1 MQNSNLKGRRGL
13 KVRFSPALW
22 AILAIGLGAI
32 ARPGEGLAW
41 TGKPL
46 VYVTGSDGIS
56 VIDTGDNKV
65 VDTILGPA
73 FPAAVTPDGKHLY
86 TFGPRTSDLVF
97 NISVIDT
104 ADDQVV
110 ATVPLD
116 VALVQ
121 GGVELNENS
130 SAIAITPDGK
140 QVYVTTGLC
149 SSNDRDCFPRPE
161 DVYYAVW
168 LIDTATNKVV
178 AASSGKGYVQGI
190 AFSPD
195 GKHTYF
201 ATYDSDVLLPQVLVF
216 DTRNTISLPPFGAV
230 NAIAI
235 TPDGRYLYLPYVLF
249 NSTDSPPEIVA
260 IIDTVTNMV
269 VQTVQVETAPFGAT
283 LTGVAVTPDG
293 KYVYVSNQASNS
305 VAVIDTVSNT
315 IVKTISVGAS
325 PAGVAVTPDGKYVYV
340 SNQASNG
347 VSVIKTASNTVVD
360 TISVAGPTA
369 ISMIAPSQGVPFLS
383 FNAKLDINL
392 GRKPTR
398 DTFDLGSSFILSG
411 TAKHEIYLDSEPV
424 KLQVG
429 PFITTIPA
437 GSFRRHEDRSNTFE
451 GVIDGVRLEAKIE
464 LTGSS
469 RYTFRAEA
477 RGANLSGI
485 TNPVLVS
492 LGIGND
498 AGLTSVKARFDRDH
512 QGRKDWTDR

>member
-22 AILAIGLGAI
+22 AILAIGLGAM
-32 ARPGEGLAW
+32 ATPGEGLAW

-104 ADDQVV
+104 ADDKVV
-110 ATVPLD
+110 AAVPLD

-130 SAIAITPDGK
+130 SAIAVTPDGK

-216 DTRNTISLPPFGAV
+216 DTGNTISLPPFGAV

-305 VAVIDTVSNT
+305 VAVIDTGQQYDRENHLGGSESRRGSRDARRK
-315 IVKTISVGAS
+315 ICLRLKSS
-325 PAGVAVTPDGKYVYV
+325 EQRRFSDQDGQQYFGGHDFRCRTHC
-340 SNQASNG
+340 NIHDCA
-347 VSVIKTASNTVVD
+347 
-360 TISVAGPTA
+360 VAG
-369 ISMIAPSQGVPFLS
+369 
-383 FNAKLDINL
+383 
-392 GRKPTR
+392 
-398 DTFDLGSSFILSG
+398 
-411 TAKHEIYLDSEPV
+411 
-424 KLQVG
+424 
-429 PFITTIPA
+429 
-437 GSFRRHEDRSNTFE
+437 RS
-451 GVIDGVRLEAKIE
+451 
-464 LTGSS
+464 
-469 RYTFRAEA
+469 
-477 RGANLSGI
+477 
-485 TNPVLVS
+485 VS
-492 LGIGND
+492 LLQCQTRHQSWPQGN
-498 AGLTSVKARFDRDH
+498 AGYL
-512 QGRKDWTDR
+512 